1 MSFSII
7 YIVLLCFFFFQA
19 EDGIRDSSVTGVQTC
34 ALPILVVDALD
45 VVGMPEREDGES
57 VNDYVNRDSW
67 GPNTRANLLNAEEAA
82 ERFDQVGATAA
93 VHSARQHHDNPA
105 PPDSKPLK
113 P

>member
-1 MSFSII
+1 MAKAKEREKTPAPKRKEPPDAIF
-7 YIVLLCFFFFQA
+7 
-19 EDGIRDSSVTGVQTC
+19 DR
-34 ALPILVVDALD
+34 ALD